1 MHEKYIL
8 MNRPNISGD
17 YKQLSIGEEQEAD
30 QSYQTP
36 LSVEWAV
43 MVTPPSPPN
52 KSTNN
57 SSIQHVLILNVALST
72 AQLCS
77 SSL

>member
-1 MHEKYIL
+1 MHDKYIL

-17 YKQLSIGEEQEAD
+17 YKQLSIGEQQEAD
-30 QSYQTP
+30 QNYQTP

-57 SSIQHVLILNVALST
+57 SFIQHVLILNVALCP
-72 AQLCS
+72 A
-77 SSL
+77 